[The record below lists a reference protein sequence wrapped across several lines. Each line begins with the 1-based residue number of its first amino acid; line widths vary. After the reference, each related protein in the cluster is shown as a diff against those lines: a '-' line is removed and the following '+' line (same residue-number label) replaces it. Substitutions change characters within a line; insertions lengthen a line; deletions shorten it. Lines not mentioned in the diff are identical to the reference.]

1 MLETTVS
8 GKLCT
13 YSQDPIIILYSHF
26 RVGIFLNSEYP
37 AVGMHKRSKGT
48 HTSPELPWAF
58 RGLPQ
63 HPLPPMYPSQP
74 AQGAPSHVNLSPS
87 RAHLARHSLRAAYRS
102 TSRATRAQART
113 PTPPAPELA
122 SLERRHRCRSKSCAQ
137 GPGQSSGEDCEVKGM
152 CVLQGAE
159 RARDVHVRAAHK
171 SNTWTVVVAPR
182 SDNGLGSP
190 TRYSLAGWP
199 GALLLSHLPGRHKS
213 DTYLL
218 EAQQWRVQQWLRP
231 KLAPTCA

>member
-1 MLETTVS
+1 MHVFTRSHHHTVFTLP
-8 GKLCT
+8 GW
-13 YSQDPIIILYSHF
+13 DIPEF
-26 RVGIFLNSEYP
+26 GISSSRHAQALQRHT
-37 AVGMHKRSKGT
+37 HKPRAALGV
-48 HTSPELPWAF
+48 PWAATA
-58 RGLPQ
+58 
-63 HPLPPMYPSQP
+63 PPATDVPSQP

-190 TRYSLAGWP
+190 TRNSLAGWP